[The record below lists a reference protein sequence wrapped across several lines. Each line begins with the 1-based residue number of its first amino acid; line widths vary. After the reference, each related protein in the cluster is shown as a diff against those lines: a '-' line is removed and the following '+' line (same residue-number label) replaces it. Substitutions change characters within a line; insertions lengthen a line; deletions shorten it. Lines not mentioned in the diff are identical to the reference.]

1 MNHKPFISLFQK
13 DMKIVSKYWSLLMTL
28 LFVSISFGQTSEK
41 LKKEQEKLETKINN
55 TRLLL
60 DKTKNNTEASLNEL
74 KLLDNQVRFREELVR
89 NYDNQIRG
97 AELTIVKKDQQIKA
111 LEEKIAQLKEQY
123 RKLLIYAYKKRNKYG
138 KIMYLFSANSYFEA
152 VKRKKYLESIR
163 ELQQKQYLVIKQN
176 QQLIN
181 REINSID
188 KEKKQK
194 LLVLDEKKKEKEQI
208 LADKQKQEDV
218 YKSFKSEESKLVA
231 QLREEEKKK
240 AVLKEQIAIAI
251 KKEIAAAE
259 EKRRREEEARRK
271 AEAARKLAEAK
282 NNAGTPATNTPPA
295 NTVAMT
301 EAKEGSIVGKSFE
314 ANKGNLPW
322 PVDKGSIT
330 ENFGRNP
337 HPTLENVFTNNNGI
351 DISSPKNAEVR
362 SVFEGE
368 VTSVLNIPGAGKVL
382 IIKHGNYRTVYS
394 NLQNTY
400 VSVGDKVTSK
410 QAIGSLLVKPGESL
424 SVVHFEIHQVV
435 GSNVQSLNPALWVDR

>member
-1 MNHKPFISLFQK
+1 MSPKRFISLFQK
-13 DMKIVSKYWSLLMTL
+13 DMKIVSKYSCLMVLLVL
-28 LFVSISFGQTSEK
+28 SVSSFGQTSEK

-60 DKTKNNTEASLNEL
+60 DKTKNNTAASLNEL

-111 LEEKIAQLKEQY
+111 LEDKIAQLKEQY

-138 KIMYLFSANSYFEA
+138 KIMYLFSADSYFEA

-181 REINSID
+181 REIKSID

-208 LADKQKQEDV
+208 LADKLKQEDV
-218 YKSFKSEESKLVA
+218 YKSFKSEESKLMA
-231 QLREEEKKK
+231 QLKEEEKKK
-240 AVLKEQIAIAI
+240 AVLKDQIAIAI
-251 KKEIAAAE
+251 RKEIAAAE

-271 AEAARKLAEAK
+271 AEAARKVADSKGNTTTATTK
-282 NNAGTPATNTPPA
+282 PAGP
-295 NTVAMT
+295 TVAMT
-301 EAKEGSIVGKSFE
+301 EAKEGSIVSKSFE

-351 DISSPKNAEVR
+351 DISSPRNAEVR
-362 SVFEGE
+362 AVFEGE

-400 VSVGDKVTSK
+400 VAVGDRVNAK

-435 GSNVQSLNPALWVDR
+435 GSSVQSLNPALWVDR